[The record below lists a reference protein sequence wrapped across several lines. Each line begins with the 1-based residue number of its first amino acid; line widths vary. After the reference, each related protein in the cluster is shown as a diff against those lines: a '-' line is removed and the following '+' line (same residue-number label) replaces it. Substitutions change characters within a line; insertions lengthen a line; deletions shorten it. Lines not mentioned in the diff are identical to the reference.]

1 LINYGI
7 GSYPKRGSVL
17 PPVSKNTKQFIKVL
31 ASFSRKMSIKIIK
44 KQELKKLSM
53 SKITVSNLNN
63 ITGGAEI
70 QILSIGEQCSIDNSC
85 GRLSRRGDLR
95 CSDCQNPAA

>member
-53 SKITVSNLNN
+53 STTLQAALKFRFCLSASSAALTIAVAAFRAVATCVALIARTPPLN
-63 ITGGAEI
+63 
-70 QILSIGEQCSIDNSC
+70 
-85 GRLSRRGDLR
+85 RR
-95 CSDCQNPAA
+95 A